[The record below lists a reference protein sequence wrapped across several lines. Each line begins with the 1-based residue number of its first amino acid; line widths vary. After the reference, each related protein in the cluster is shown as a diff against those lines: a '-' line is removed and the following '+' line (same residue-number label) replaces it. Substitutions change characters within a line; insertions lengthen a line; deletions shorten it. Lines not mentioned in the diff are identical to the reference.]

1 MKKLTAEWVQ
11 KAEDDLVS
19 AQRLAK
25 GHVPL
30 RDQVCFH
37 CQQSAEKYL
46 KALLEERGLT
56 IPRTHQLLDLLS
68 LLSAHHP
75 TLRSL
80 RGGLDY
86 LTRFAVDMR
95 YPGDRATKRQAQAA
109 LRWAI
114 KVQREARSLLGFT
127 IVPIR
132 RRS

>member
-19 AQRLAK
+19 AQRLAR
-25 GHVPL
+25 GRVPL

-68 LLSAHHP
+68 LLSSHQP

-80 RGGLDY
+80 RRGLDY
-86 LTRFAVDMR
+86 TVSRAAVSEFSR
-95 YPGDRATKRQAQAA
+95 IP
-109 LRWAI
+109 LRENDVAYEGR
-114 KVQREARSLLGFT
+114 VPLCCRRSLSL
-127 IVPIR
+127 VNCD
-132 RRS
+132 